1 MRSRHSTPQ
10 LVTLFPSPT
19 TLKIPQRETVFGTS
33 VLELPPPLP
42 CGMVALQESNLAISN
57 DKGKRGQRSPRR
69 DAIPFDSGRRGRTGV
84 RLMDSAKQEAVVSWP
99 GFWPQSLAGAGPLFL
114 FAIAILVG
122 LCGVLDYKKSA
133 TAGLKPDEQLRL
145 GTISQS
151 SSPVLPLSNPSPIPP
166 AVTAR
171 RGSLMNKQTPNKE
184 SISSGFST
192 LHYPV
197 RYEATHKKAF
207 GGCTGEL
214 ELTSAGLHFKCSNQA
229 DLDIPVGL
237 IAKAHKDGVVLESG
251 ERYHFLIAN
260 RTKAQAEAIFI
271 LWLNRFQHFQ

>member
-1 MRSRHSTPQ
+1 
-10 LVTLFPSPT
+10 
-19 TLKIPQRETVFGTS
+19 
-33 VLELPPPLP
+33 
-42 CGMVALQESNLAISN
+42 
-57 DKGKRGQRSPRR
+57 
-69 DAIPFDSGRRGRTGV
+69 
-84 RLMDSAKQEAVVSWP
+84 
-99 GFWPQSLAGAGPLFL
+99 
-114 FAIAILVG
+114 
-122 LCGVLDYKKSA
+122 
-133 TAGLKPDEQLRL
+133 
-145 GTISQS
+145 
-151 SSPVLPLSNPSPIPP
+151 
-166 AVTAR
+166 
-171 RGSLMNKQTPNKE
+171 MNKQTPNKE